1 MFMSFDTLLH
11 VVLQMT
17 RLVSAPMSRVSG
29 HRHRL
34 AHRRSSGDC
43 CGLCPFCREYI
54 AIRFAVAKKPVAC
67 PRCGRLIDSLE
78 PPGPA

>member
-1 MFMSFDTLLH
+1 MSFDTLLS
-11 VVLQMT
+11 VAQQMA
-17 RLVSAPMSRVSG
+17 RLVTAPTLRVSG
-29 HRHRL
+29 HRRAL

-43 CGLCPFCREYI
+43 CGLCPFCGEYI
-54 AIRFAVAKKPVAC
+54 VIRFTVAKKPVAC